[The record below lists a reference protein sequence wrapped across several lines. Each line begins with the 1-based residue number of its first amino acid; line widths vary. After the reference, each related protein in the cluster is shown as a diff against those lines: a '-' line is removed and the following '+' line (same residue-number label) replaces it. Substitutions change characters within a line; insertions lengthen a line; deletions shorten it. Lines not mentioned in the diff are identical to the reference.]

1 MGRLCKVVIENLSRS
16 FECGEENIL
25 DAALR
30 AGVAVPY
37 NCRGGACGT
46 CKAQVLEGSV
56 EQGWVMGF
64 AISDAEVA
72 EGKCLVCSSKPRTE
86 RLRLRMLNERPTPTA
101 GVITPREYATE
112 VVAVDELTHTA
123 RCVTVRISDPLFSFK
138 GGMYMELLLEGI
150 DPPRPYSIVTL
161 PNHAGNAPAGLIS
174 FLVGRHE
181 YGLCSRRLHEEL
193 YPGYTLRVRG
203 PYGTFRLADDASGKV
218 LLVAGGTGLA
228 PLMSIASQA
237 LGEGYSSPIE
247 LLFSVRTAQDVFFT
261 DELQR
266 LADRYPHFS
275 YTVFITRVADS
286 GTLASNGCC
295 GRGNEYLET
304 VPELARSARILIAGS
319 PGFVNACA
327 AAALQ
332 SGAAADAVVIE
343 AYAPASQLPRT
354 SL

>member
-1 MGRLCKVVIENLSRS
+1 MSRPCTVSIENLSRS
-16 FECGEENIL
+16 FECGEENVL

-30 AGVAVPY
+30 AGIAVPY

-64 AISDAEVA
+64 AISDQEVA

-86 RLRLRMLNERPTPTA
+86 RLRLRMLNGCPAPTA
-101 GVITPREYATE
+101 AVRTPREYVTE
-112 VVAVDELTHTA
+112 VVTVDELTHTV

-138 GGMYMELLLEGI
+138 GGMYMELLLE
-150 DPPRPYSIVTL
+150 DVNPPRPYSIVTA
-161 PNHAGNAPAGLIS
+161 PNRAGTAPDGLIS

-181 YGLCSRRLHEEL
+181 YGLSSRRLHEEL
-193 YPGYTLRVRG
+193 YPGYTLRVGG
-203 PYGTFRLADDASGKV
+203 PYGTFRLPDDANGKV

-228 PLMSIASQA
+228 PLMGIASQA
-237 LGEGYSSPIE
+237 LDEGYSSPIE

-275 YTVFITRVADS
+275 YKVFITRAADS
-286 GTLASNGCC
+286 GALPSNGYC
-295 GRGNEYLET
+295 GRVNRYLET
-304 VPELARSARILIAGS
+304 VPGLSQQTRILIAGS

-327 AAALQ
+327 AAALE
-332 SGAAADAVVIE
+332 SGAAPDAVVIE
-343 AYAPASQLPRT
+343 AYAPASQLPRI
-354 SL
+354 SP